1 MTARLDAL
9 HSTYEEARTHLQE
22 CLALAGDCQ
31 TIYACGSEATRQTAN
46 QVFFSRIYLDSDE
59 TIRTEPTRSFGL
71 LLDPDTQ
78 QQALTWADPQQRA
91 GNRPTRTL
99 IHHVEG
105 SSKTRGVELAGLEPA
120 TSCMPCKR
128 SPS

>member
-78 QQALTWADPQQRA
+78 QQALTWADKQPQA
-91 GNRPTRTL
+91 GKRPIRTL
-99 IHHVEG
+99 KDHVEG
-105 SSKTRGVELAGLEPA
+105 SSKTRGVEVTRLEPRTGA
-120 TSCMPCKR
+120 LR
-128 SPS
+128 AEVE